1 MTTLSPAV
9 DSILDPGVQQLPLG
23 EPETD
28 FSPELPA
35 AHLIGKHLVDL
46 KSASYAP
53 PTVCTPTVSPL
64 ALL

>member
-35 AHLIGKHLVDL
+35 AHLIGKHMVDL
-46 KSASYAP
+46 KSASYAHP
-53 PTVCTPTVSPL
+53 PQYAPPQ
-64 ALL
+64 